1 MDTIKRQRK
10 RHLKTKEIVIKVS
23 DEGAP
28 RFLAGMEC
36 RTETGLNC
44 IGGSTQLKP
53 PLRGPNRA
61 RESLSYCCFRHIRRG
76 AASLTHAHCP
86 LSSLF
91 SSLFIHLLHL
101 SPCTRDLAEDSL
113 APIATPFFALLYS

>member
-1 MDTIKRQRK
+1 M
-10 RHLKTKEIVIKVS
+10 KVS

-28 RFLAGMEC
+28 RFPVGTEC

-44 IGGSTQLKP
+44 IEGSKQLKP
-53 PLRGPNRA
+53 PLRA
-61 RESLSYCCFRHIRRG
+61 QREREPLSYCCFRHIRRG
-76 AASLTHAHCP
+76 AASLTQAHCP
-86 LSSLF
+86 LSSSF

-101 SPCTRDLAEDSL
+101 SPCARDLAEDRS